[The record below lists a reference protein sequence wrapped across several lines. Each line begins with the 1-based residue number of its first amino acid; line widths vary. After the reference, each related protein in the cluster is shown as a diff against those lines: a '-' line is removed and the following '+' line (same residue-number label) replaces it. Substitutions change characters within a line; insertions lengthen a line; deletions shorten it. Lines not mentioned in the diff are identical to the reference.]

1 MQLRDSNSSP
11 VSSRI
16 PLEILLPVSCS
27 VVILCMMTA
36 VLVTCIR
43 HTVGSHSKKLAT
55 SPSLLV
61 FSDPEANRQ
70 WLNDLAS
77 MKDLG
82 LTRLK
87 SATQAC
93 SLGLEAKCRGEVKFG
108 DNINLVGIPARPQSA
123 FFLGWRSHSAR
134 RVVVRRSWIRSLF
147 HSSRKQSLPE
157 TLRSIPEIRITVP
170 SIIGDIPGPS
180 LLQNRRW
187 SRIIARDIGLTSSVP
202 LDLKSL
208 TVRNRSAPIGTKP
221 HCSKYLPST
230 MDTLPIPAQRQLS
243 SQIDIFSDRGRDACT
258 LSRPLSPIT
267 EAGESLSSACSTVTL
282 LSGMNERVS
291 TPGAG
296 TTVIEGSSMSSY
308 GLALLHSSTSA
319 HTNVSSSTGRSI
331 FGNSC
336 QTENPT
342 TEERNDSSTLG
353 RLLLSQDKDSISSIF
368 YLSRVTSELWNSSS
382 TSSSLPALRNAP
394 TADTYGGGEGILSA

>member
-1 MQLRDSNSSP
+1 MLMQPRDSSSSS

-27 VVILCMMTA
+27 IVILCTVTA
-36 VLVTCIR
+36 VLVVCIR
-43 HTVGSHSKKLAT
+43 HEMGSHSKKLAT

-93 SLGLEAKCRGEVKFG
+93 SLGLEVKCRGEASFG

-123 FFLGWRSHSAR
+123 FFLGWRPHSAHR
-134 RVVVRRSWIRSLF
+134 AIVRRSWIQSLF

-157 TLRSIPEIRITVP
+157 TLQPIPEIRITVP
-170 SIIGDIPGPS
+170 SVIGDRPDRS

-187 SRIIARDIGLTSSVP
+187 SRIIARDIGLANSVP
-202 LDLKSL
+202 LGPKSL
-208 TVRNRSAPIGTKP
+208 TVRNRSAPVGTNT
-221 HCSKYLPST
+221 HRSKYPPIT

-243 SQIDIFSDRGRDACT
+243 SWTDTFSDRGHGTCA
-258 LSRPLSPIT
+258 LPRPLSPIT
-267 EAGESLSSACSTVTL
+267 EAGESLSSACSTATI
-282 LSGMNERVS
+282 LSGTNECVS
-291 TPGAG
+291 NPGTG
-296 TTVIEGSSMSSY
+296 ITVIEDSSMSSY
-308 GLALLHSSTSA
+308 GLALLHPSMSA
-319 HTNVSSSTGRSI
+319 HTNESSSTGRSI
-331 FGNSC
+331 LGNSC
-336 QTENPT
+336 QAENQT
-342 TEERNDSSTLG
+342 AEEHNDSSTLG
-353 RLLLSQDKDSISSIF
+353 RLSPLQAKDSISSIF
-368 YLSRVTSELWNSSS
+368 YLS
-382 TSSSLPALRNAP
+382 
-394 TADTYGGGEGILSA
+394 

>member
-1 MQLRDSNSSP
+1 MPTQPRDSSSSP

-27 VVILCMMTA
+27 VVILCTVTA
-36 VLVTCIR
+36 VLVICIR
-43 HTVGSHSKKLAT
+43 HTMGSHSKKLVT

-93 SLGLEAKCRGEVKFG
+93 SLGLEVKCRDEVSFG
-108 DNINLVGIPARPQSA
+108 DNINLVGAPARPQNA
-123 FFLGWRSHSAR
+123 FFLGWRSDSAHR
-134 RVVVRRSWIRSLF
+134 AVVRRSWIQSLF

-157 TLRSIPEIRITVP
+157 TLQPIPEIRITVP
-170 SIIGDIPGPS
+170 SVIGDGPDPS

-187 SRIIARDIGLTSSVP
+187 SRIIARDIGLASSVP
-202 LDLKSL
+202 LGPKSL
-208 TVRNRSAPIGTKP
+208 TVRNRSAPVGKNTP
-221 HCSKYLPST
+221 RSKYPPST
-230 MDTLPIPAQRQLS
+230 MDTLPIPAQRQPS
-243 SQIDIFSDRGRDACT
+243 SQTDIFSDRGHNTCA
-258 LSRPLSPIT
+258 LPRPLSPIT
-267 EAGESLSSACSTVTL
+267 EAGESLSSACSTATL
-282 LSGMNERVS
+282 LSGTNKCVS

-296 TTVIEGSSMSSY
+296 ITVIEGSSMSSY
-308 GLALLHSSTSA
+308 GLALLHPSTSA
-319 HTNVSSSTGRSI
+319 HTNESSSTRRSI
-331 FGNSC
+331 LGNSC

-342 TEERNDSSTLG
+342 AEERNDSSILG
-353 RLLLSQDKDSISSIF
+353 RISPLQDKDSISSIF
-368 YLSRVTSELWNSSS
+368 YLSRATSELWNNSS
-382 TSSSLPALRNAP
+382 TSSSQC
-394 TADTYGGGEGILSA
+394 TDC